1 MHTRNAI
8 ALSFA
13 IIFFWGQNSFAQMQ
27 SDNYHITASVL
38 SSGGRQIS
46 SLNYQ
51 TNPTISQPSPLMD
64 GYKNPASE
72 NYDNYPGFWYTVQ
85 SEIIVPCDGDFV
97 PDGDV
102 DGSDL
107 SEYIFYAIEIDLG
120 DFAAEFGRIDC
131 PVSQ

>member
-1 MHTRNAI
+1 
-8 ALSFA
+8 
-13 IIFFWGQNSFAQMQ
+13 
-27 SDNYHITASVL
+27 
-38 SSGGRQIS
+38 
-46 SLNYQ
+46 
-51 TNPTISQPSPLMD
+51 MD

-72 NYDNYPGFWYTVQ
+72 NYDNYPGFWYTLQ
-85 SEIIVPCDGDFV
+85 SEVYVPCDGDFG